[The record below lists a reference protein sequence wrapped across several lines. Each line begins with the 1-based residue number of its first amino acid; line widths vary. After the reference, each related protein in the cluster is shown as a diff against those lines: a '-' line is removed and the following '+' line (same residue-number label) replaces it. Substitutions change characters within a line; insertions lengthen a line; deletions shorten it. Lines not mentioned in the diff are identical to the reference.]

1 MSSYDGKSVDYN
13 SISVE
18 FALFGGWVRIMDM
31 IPAIDCAYCASAG
44 LMVTFASYMC
54 D

>member
-1 MSSYDGKSVDYN
+1 MDCN

-31 IPAIDCAYCASAG
+31 IRLRIARLASIEDGKLEG
-44 LMVTFASYMC
+44 LFDMYMTKSGL
-54 D
+54 